1 MLDYFVAYGK
11 AKVVRSG
18 ADLTV
23 LTYLS
28 GVNDAVA
35 AAEALAAEG
44 LEVEVVD
51 LRTLDYS
58 GLDFDTIGQSVEKTG
73 LVLILEQVPR
83 SMGIASRI
91 SDEIQA
97 RFYDYLD
104 APVEKITAPDVP
116 LSVSRA
122 LETAMLPDLEL
133 IEHRFRMV
141 GKA

>member
-1 MLDYFVAYGK
+1 LQRWG
-11 AKVVRSG
+11 
-18 ADLTV
+18 
-23 LTYLS
+23 YLS

-35 AAEALAAEG
+35 AAEALAPEG

-58 GLDFDTIGQSVEKTG
+58 GLDFAAIGESVEKTG
-73 LVLILEQVPR
+73 LVLILEQVPC

-116 LSVSRA
+116 LPVSRV
-122 LETAMLPDLEL
+122 LETAMLPNIEL
-133 IEHRFRMV
+133 IKQRLRVV
-141 GKA
+141 GNS